1 MDVLQPL
8 SDTAAGLGISLV
20 MHVKPKAE
28 DGSTQL
34 QAMIEAIKAV
44 EDSQVGWLGGGQ
56 VRSLRSA
63 WQVIEVSLAGE
74 VIEVSL
80 AGEVIEVSLAGEVI
94 KVSLAGEVIKVSLA
108 GLPYGQQSGVT
119 GGSTVGV
126 CWVKL
131 VRISQVGLLR
141 VAR

>member
-80 AGEVIEVSLAGEVI
+80 AGEVI